1 MEIKG
6 KVIQINPV
14 QTLGANNFKKASI
27 WIETADQYPQTIEI
41 EFVKDKADEIQAI
54 EVGSDVTVKINIRGR
69 KWTGNDGVEK
79 VFVSIQGWE
88 YESTS
93 SF

>member
-6 KVIQINPV
+6 KVVNVKPV
-14 QTLGANNFKKASI
+14 ETVGSNNFKKSSI
-27 WIETADQYPQTIEI
+27 WIETTTDQYPQTIEI
-41 EFVKDKADEIQAI
+41 EFVKEKADEIQTI

-79 VFVSIQGWE
+79 VFTSIQGWKV
-88 YESTS
+88 ESN
-93 SF
+93 F

>member
-6 KVIQINPV
+6 KVVNVKPV
-14 QTLGANNFKKASI
+14 ETVGANNFKKASI
-27 WIETADQYPQTIEI
+27 WVETTTDQYPQTIEI
-41 EFVKDKADEIQAI
+41 EFVKDKADEIQTI

-79 VFVSIQGWE
+79 VFTSIQGWNV
-88 YESTS
+88 ESN
-93 SF
+93 F

>member
-6 KVIQINPV
+6 KVVNVKPV
-14 QTLGANNFKKASI
+14 ETVGANNFKKASI
-27 WIETADQYPQTIEI
+27 WIETTTDQYPQTIEI
-41 EFVKDKADEIQAI
+41 EFVKEKADEIQTI

-79 VFVSIQGWE
+79 VFTSIQGWKV
-88 YESTS
+88 ESN
-93 SF
+93 F

>member
-6 KVIQINPV
+6 KVVNVKPV
-14 QTLGANNFKKASI
+14 ETVGANNFKKASI
-27 WIETADQYPQTIEI
+27 WIETTTDQYPQTIEI
-41 EFVKDKADEIQAI
+41 EFVKDKADEIQTI

-79 VFVSIQGWE
+79 VFTSIQGWKV
-88 YESTS
+88 ESN
-93 SF
+93 F

>member
-6 KVIQINPV
+6 KVINVKPV
-14 QTLGANNFKKASI
+14 ETVGANNFKKASI
-27 WIETADQYPQTIEI
+27 WVETTTEQYPQTIEI
-41 EFVKDKADEIQAI
+41 EFVKDKADEIQTI

-79 VFVSIQGWE
+79 VFTSIQGWNV
-88 YESTS
+88 ESN
-93 SF
+93 F

>member
-6 KVIQINPV
+6 KVINVKPV
-14 QTLGANNFKKASI
+14 ETVGANNFKKASI
-27 WIETADQYPQTIEI
+27 WVETTTDQYPQTIEI
-41 EFVKDKADEIQAI
+41 EFVKDKADEIQTI

-79 VFVSIQGWE
+79 VFTSIQGWNV
-88 YESTS
+88 ESN
-93 SF
+93 F

>member
-6 KVIQINPV
+6 KVINVKPV
-14 QTLGANNFKKASI
+14 ETVGANNFKKASI
-27 WIETADQYPQTIEI
+27 WVETTTDQYPQTIEI
-41 EFVKDKADEIQAI
+41 EFIKDKADEIQTI

-79 VFVSIQGWE
+79 VFTSIQGWNV
-88 YESTS
+88 ESN
-93 SF
+93 F

>member
-6 KVIQINPV
+6 KVVNVKPV
-14 QTLGANNFKKASI
+14 ETVGANNFKKASI
-27 WIETADQYPQTIEI
+27 WVETTTDQYPQTIEI
-41 EFVKDKADEIQAI
+41 EFVKDKADEIQTI

-79 VFVSIQGWE
+79 VFTSIQGWKV
-88 YESTS
+88 ESN
-93 SF
+93 F

>member
-6 KVIQINPV
+6 KVVNVKPV
-14 QTLGANNFKKASI
+14 ETVGANNFKKSSI
-27 WIETADQYPQTIEI
+27 WIETSTDQYPQTIEI
-41 EFVKDKADEIQAI
+41 EFVKDKADEIQTI

-79 VFVSIQGWE
+79 VFTSIQGWKV
-88 YESTS
+88 ESN
-93 SF
+93 F

>member
-6 KVIQINPV
+6 KIINVKPV
-14 QTLGANNFKKASI
+14 ETVGANNFKKASI
-27 WIETADQYPQTIEI
+27 WVETTTDQYPQTIEI
-41 EFVKDKADEIQAI
+41 EFVKDKADEIQTI

-79 VFVSIQGWE
+79 VFTSIQGWNV
-88 YESTS
+88 ESN
-93 SF
+93 F

>member
-6 KVIQINPV
+6 KVVNVKPV
-14 QTLGANNFKKASI
+14 ETVGANNFKKASI
-27 WIETADQYPQTIEI
+27 WIETTTEQYQQTIEI
-41 EFVKDKADEIQAI
+41 EFVKDKADEIQTI

-79 VFVSIQGWE
+79 VFTSIQGWKV
-88 YESTS
+88 ESN
-93 SF
+93 F